1 MNVAIFGFMGV
12 GKSVIAQRVSER
24 TGLAHVDIDE
34 TIECKTGKTIPEIF
48 EEGGEPTFREI
59 ERSVTREVAAR
70 DGQVIAC
77 GGGTVLDEE
86 NLACLRLNSA
96 MILLTASPETILERV
111 NAEGDVRPLLRVG
124 DRLERIRSLL
134 ETRNVKYLRAADMV
148 VDTSGRTTEQVAD
161 EILEYLREVGVQ

>member
-1 MNVAIFGFMGV
+1 VALFGFMGV
-12 GKSVIAQRVSER
+12 GKSVVAQRLSER

-48 EEGGEPTFREI
+48 DEGGESTFREI
-59 ERSVTREVAAR
+59 ERAVTREIAAR
-70 DGQVIAC
+70 EGQVIAC

-86 NLACLRLNSA
+86 NLTCLRLNSA

-111 NAEGDVRPLLRVG
+111 NAEGDVRPLLRVE
-124 DRLERIRSLL
+124 DKLERIRSLL
-134 ETRNVKYLRAADMV
+134 EARNAKYLPAADMV

>member
-1 MNVAIFGFMGV
+1 MGV
-12 GKSVIAQRVSER
+12 GKSVIAQRLSER
-24 TGLAHVDIDE
+24 TGLALVDIDE

-48 EEGGEPTFREI
+48 EEGGESTFREI

-96 MILLTASPETILERV
+96 MILLTARPETILERV
-111 NAEGDVRPLLRVG
+111 NAEVDVRPLLRVG

-134 ETRNVKYLRAADMV
+134 DARSAKYLRAADMV
-148 VDTSGRTTEQVAD
+148 VDTSGRTTEEVAD
-161 EILEYLREVGVQ
+161 EIQEYLKEVGIQ

>member
-1 MNVAIFGFMGV
+1 MFGFMGV
-12 GKSVIAQRVSER
+12 GKSVIAQRLSER

-34 TIECKTGKTIPEIF
+34 TIEGKTGKTIQEIF

-59 ERSVTREVAAR
+59 ERSVTREIAAR

-77 GGGTVLDEE
+77 GGGTVLDDE

-134 ETRNVKYLRAADMV
+134 EAREAKYLRAVDMV

-161 EILEYLREVGVQ
+161 EILEYLGRIGVE